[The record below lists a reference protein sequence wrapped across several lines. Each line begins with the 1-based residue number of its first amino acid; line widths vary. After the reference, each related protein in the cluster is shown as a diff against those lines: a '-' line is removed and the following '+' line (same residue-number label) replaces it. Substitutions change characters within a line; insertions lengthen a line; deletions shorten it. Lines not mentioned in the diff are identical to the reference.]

1 MRRFVEAHLASGEV
15 ARVLYGAIIALAL
28 IVALEDHPPTAGETV
43 AALIGT
49 GVAVGLA
56 ELYAELVA
64 AEARTRQPIH
74 RERVRAF
81 ARDSVAVAF
90 GAAFPAVYFIL
101 AAAGAMH
108 THTAFQ
114 IAKWSGLGLI
124 CAYGFLG
131 ARLSGAGPVRALGQT
146 LVVGVIGIGLIVFK
160 SLTH

>member
-1 MRRFVEAHLASGEV
+1 MRRFLEDHLASGEV
-15 ARVLYGAIIALAL
+15 ARVLYGAIVALAL

-43 AALIGT
+43 AALLGT

-74 RERVRAF
+74 RERIKEFSEDA
-81 ARDSVAVAF
+81 AAVAF

-114 IAKWSGLGLI
+114 IAKWSGVGLI
-124 CAYGFLG
+124 CVYGFMG
-131 ARLSGAGPVRALGQT
+131 ARLSGAGPVRAISQT
-146 LVVGVIGIGLIVFK
+146 LVVGLIGVGLIVLK